1 MDHFEQEQGL
11 SNMEHLIIRGGTVI
25 DGTGKP
31 GFRADVEVRD
41 GIMTAVGAVSEE
53 PGTHVLDAEGLVVA
67 PGFIDAHA
75 HSDTAFLMDSSG
87 ASKLYQGITTEI
99 SGNCG
104 SSPFPAPENGSGTDP
119 WRCASFTDFL
129 RKFENEGCRMAVNQA
144 MLVGHGSLRESVI
157 GASDRS
163 PTAEELEE
171 MKHLLRRDLAAG
183 AWGLSLGL
191 EYAPGC
197 FANREELAALARVVR
212 EKNGIVTCH
221 MRSEGLRIEEAVR
234 ELLYV
239 GENSGAHVHISHL
252 KLDHYRVHGQ
262 APAVWNLLETARR
275 NGINITADMYPYTA
289 SCTKLT
295 IRCPR
300 WSQDGGDEAVLEFL
314 NGPRRREVIEGIRA
328 HYFNAERAD
337 TCLFSD
343 DGGLWP
349 EIVGKTL
356 RTVAEELLGT
366 EDYAEAA
373 AEILQRTKAGVSCI
387 FFVMN
392 EQDMLYFL
400 SRDVNIGSDGMAL
413 SCDPARVRVKPHPR
427 TYGAMAEFF
436 RLVRE
441 KRFCT
446 LEEAVFR
453 VTGKTADRFG
463 IRDRG
468 RLAVGKQA
476 DITVFD
482 PEGIAPR
489 ATYLNP
495 VQPATGVRHV
505 IIGGSVALEN
515 GIQTEARPGRFLRS
529 CRIDG

>member
-1 MDHFEQEQGL
+1 MLNRNRGRAK
-11 SNMEHLIIRGGTVI
+11 MEHLIIRGGTVI
-25 DGTGKP
+25 DGTGNP
-31 GFRADVEVRD
+31 GFRADVEIRD
-41 GIMTAVGAVSEE
+41 GIITGVGDIA
-53 PGTHVLDAEGLVVA
+53 GGAGAQVLDAEGLVVA

-104 SSPFPAPENGSGTDP
+104 SSPFPAPENDPGTDS
-119 WRCASFTDFL
+119 WRCVSFTDFL
-129 RKFENEGCRMAVNQA
+129 RKFENDDCRMAVNQA

-157 GASDRS
+157 GSSDRS
-163 PTAEELEE
+163 PTSEELEK
-171 MKHLLRRDLAAG
+171 MKNLLRRDLAAG

-197 FANREELAALARVVR
+197 FANREELAALAGVVR

-221 MRSEGLRIEEAVR
+221 MRSEGLRIEEAIR

-239 GENSGAHVHISHL
+239 GKVSGAHVHISHL
-252 KLDHYRVHGQ
+252 KLDNYRVHGQ

-275 NGINITADMYPYTA
+275 DGIRVTADMYPYTA

-300 WSQDGGDEAVLEFL
+300 WSVDGGDEAVLEHL
-314 NGPRRREVIEGIRA
+314 KGPRRREVIEGIRT
-328 HYFNAERAD
+328 HYDCAERAE

-356 RTVAEELLGT
+356 RAVAEELLGT

-373 AEILQRTKAGVSCI
+373 AEILLRTKAGVSCI

-413 SCDPARVRVKPHPR
+413 SCDPAKVRVKPHPR
-427 TYGAMAEFF
+427 TYGAIAEFF

-441 KRFCT
+441 KRICT
-446 LEEAVFR
+446 LEEAVYR

-482 PEGIAPR
+482 PERIAPR

-495 VQPATGVRHV
+495 VQPAAGVRHV
-505 IIGGSVALEN
+505 VIGGNPALEN
-515 GIQTEARPGRFLRS
+515 GTQTEARAGRFLLRPAYLKE
-529 CRIDG
+529 